1 MVMTDSGEK
10 NNILNGVEI
19 TGTIRFSKELTF
31 DGILHGDISSQ
42 GGTLIVGS
50 NGKIRGNVESD
61 NVIVKGKVEGNI
73 IAKNRCELQGGA
85 ELVGD
90 LKTARLVLEAG
101 AMFVG
106 KSEVNP
112 SKVAVSATSSTKVTT
127 PVSAAAPVVIPTGG
141 SQKAS
146 EPQQSGTLPGI
157 KP

>member
-1 MVMTDSGEK
+1 MTDSGEK

-19 TGTIRFSKELTF
+19 SGTIRFSKELTF
-31 DGILHGDISSQ
+31 DGTLHGDISSH

-50 NGKIRGNVESD
+50 SGKIHGNVQSND
-61 NVIVKGKVEGNI
+61 VVVKGKVDGNI
-73 IAKNRCELQGGA
+73 IAESRCELQGGA

-101 AMFVG
+101 AKFVG

-112 SKVAVSATSSTKVTT
+112 SKVAVSAPISTMGTAPGSSAI
-127 PVSAAAPVVIPTGG
+127 PVAIPTSG

-146 EPQQSGTLPGI
+146 APQQ
-157 KP
+157 

>member
-1 MVMTDSGEK
+1 MTDSGEK

-19 TGTIRFSKELTF
+19 SGTIRFSKELTF
-31 DGILHGDISSQ
+31 DGTLHGDISSH

-50 NGKIRGNVESD
+50 SGKIHGNVQSND
-61 NVIVKGKVEGNI
+61 VVVRGKVDGNI
-73 IAKNRCELQGGA
+73 IAESRCELQGGA

-101 AMFVG
+101 AKFVG

-112 SKVAVSATSSTKVTT
+112 SKIAVSAPSSTMGN
-127 PVSAAAPVVIPTGG
+127 APVAATIPVAIPTSG

-146 EPQQSGTLPGI
+146 APQQ
-157 KP
+157 

>member
-19 TGTIRFSKELTF
+19 TGKIRFAKELTF
-31 DGILHGDISSQ
+31 DGILHGDISSH

-112 SKVAVSATSSTKVTT
+112 SKVAVSAANSTKGTA
-127 PVSAAAPVVIPTGG
+127 PVAVAAPVVIPTGG

-146 EPQQSGTLPGI
+146 EPQPSGTLPGI